1 MKKTTKN
8 QYKKNP
14 KKNNKQ
20 PKITNNKNKIQSAKK
35 MMDSWNYLHVS
46 LISIW

>member
-14 KKNNKQ
+14 QKNNKQ

-35 MMDSWNYLHVS
+35 MMDS
-46 LISIW
+46 